1 MPPCGRTPR
10 TRELSLTGV
19 AAIVITRSLE
29 PRAAAVDPWS
39 DDRGGQMK
47 AVVIEEPNQAGVKQ
61 SMTQPRVLATLSSRS
76 RPGGICGTDIH
87 VLEGDFE
94 PTRYPIVPGH

>member
-1 MPPCGRTPR
+1 
-10 TRELSLTGV
+10 V

-29 PRAAAVDPWS
+29 PRAVAVDPWS
-39 DDRGGQMK
+39 DDRSGQLK
-47 AVVIEEPNQAGVKQ
+47 AIVIEERNQAGVKEIED
-61 SMTQPRVLATLSSRS
+61 PA
-76 RPGGICGTDIH
+76 PGPDDIVVKVEACGTCGTDIH

>member
-1 MPPCGRTPR
+1 MGESHLCLHSCRTPQFR
-10 TRELSLTGV
+10 KVNLTG
-19 AAIVITRSLE
+19 AAPIMMTALLG
-29 PRAAAVDPWS
+29 AA
-39 DDRGGQMK
+39 RGGQIK
-47 AVVIEEPNQAGVKQ
+47 AVVIEEPNQLGVKQ